1 MARET
6 HLRFL
11 QEKKEVTMDNSMIGL
26 LIVVIYI
33 GLDKISRGLKEICEI
48 LREKNNEQRSTK

>member
-33 GLDKISRGLKEICEI
+33 GLDKISRGLKEIVEI
-48 LREKNNEQRSTK
+48 LKEKNNEQR